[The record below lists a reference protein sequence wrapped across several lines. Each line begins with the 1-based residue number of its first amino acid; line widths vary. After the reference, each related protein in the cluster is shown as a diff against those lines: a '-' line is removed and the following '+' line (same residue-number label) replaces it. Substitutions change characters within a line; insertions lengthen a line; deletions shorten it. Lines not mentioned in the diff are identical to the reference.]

1 MSQKPTNK
9 RGKWFEEFEPGMEVI
24 SQGRTI
30 TETDIVNFAGISGDY
45 NQIHTDAEFCKTQP
59 FGARVAHGLLVLSIA
74 TGLMAQVGM
83 IEGTIIAFREIS
95 SWKFTK
101 PTFIGDTI
109 HVVVGVKET
118 KPMPRLG
125 GGLVEMDI
133 KILNQNDE
141 VVMKGFWSALMHSKP
156 E

>member
-1 MSQKPTNK
+1 L
-9 RGKWFEEFEPGMEVI
+9 EVI
-24 SQGRTI
+24 SPSRTV

-45 NQIHTDAEFCKTQP
+45 NQIHTDVEFCKTQP

-74 TGLMAQVGM
+74 TGLIAQTGL

-133 KILNQNDE
+133 KVINQNDE
-141 VVMKGFWSALMHSKP
+141 VVMKGFWSALMHCKP

>member
-1 MSQKPTNK
+1 MSPKTLQ

-24 SQGRTI
+24 SHSRTV

-59 FGARVAHGLLVLSIA
+59 FGARIAHGLLVLSIA
-74 TGLMAQVGM
+74 TGLIAQIGL
-83 IEGTIIAFREIS
+83 IEGSIIAFREIS

-133 KILNQNDE
+133 KVLNQNDE
-141 VVMKGFWSALMHSKP
+141 VVMKGIWSALMHGKP